1 MGSAVAAM
9 GLADGVESTE
19 AAVDGVA
26 GVEVCVEG
34 TDELVAGLD
43 GVVAVDVG
51 PDGFGGGATDVDE
64 PLGFVGT
71 GVG

>member
-1 MGSAVAAM
+1 M
-9 GLADGVESTE
+9 ESTE

-26 GVEVCVEG
+26 GVAGVEVCVEG
-34 TDELVAGLD
+34 ADELVAELD

>member
-1 MGSAVAAM
+1 
-9 GLADGVESTE
+9 VESTE
-19 AAVDGVA
+19 AAVEGVDGVD

-34 TDELVAGLD
+34 ADDLVAGLD

-51 PDGFGGGATDVDE
+51 PDVGGGVATDVDE

>member
-1 MGSAVAAM
+1 M
-9 GLADGVESTE
+9 ESTE
-19 AAVDGVA
+19 AAVEGVD

-34 TDELVAGLD
+34 ADDLVAGLD

-51 PDGFGGGATDVDE
+51 PDVGGGVATDVDE